1 MKFGHLEKGSLLFVT
16 GFIPFILLVIVNNLV
31 RFSDGTTIPYWYTL
45 LIMMGCFLMFMGL
58 FWIIANVKKSQA
70 DVPLDHTAPEE
81 VKVFRVTRDGIILLS
96 FAPKGATGKIETLA
110 YGENVDFYD
119 DGSFP
124 LRTLDGS
131 PAVLIFDM
139 LNTVIDLK
147 RTIGRKFMKKHGA
160 DGVDLYKKWQNGKK
174 GLSNGKEEK

>member
-1 MKFGHLEKGSLLFVT
+1 MRFGHLEKGSLLFVT
-16 GFIPFILLVIVNNLV
+16 GFMPFILLVIVNNLV
-31 RFSDGTTIPYWYTL
+31 RFPDGTTIPYWYTL
-45 LIMMGCFLMFMGL
+45 LIMMGCFIQFMGL
-58 FWIIANVKKSQA
+58 FWIIAHVKKNQA
-70 DVPLDHTAPEE
+70 DVPLDPTAPEE

-96 FAPKGATGKIETLA
+96 FAPKGSTGKVETLA

-119 DGSFP
+119 EGSFP

-131 PAVLIFDM
+131 PAVLVFDM

-160 DGVDLYKKWQNGKK
+160 DGIDLYKKWEKEKK
-174 GLSNGKEEK
+174 VLLVGKEK